1 MTANVCLII
10 VAIMILIWTKP
21 YGGVIKALAY
31 ANSIRMGISRINN
44 PYSFLLRFFSLSLF
58 CSYLYF
64 LELLKKKKSIDT
76 RN

>member
-44 PYSFLLRFFSLSLF
+44 PYSFLLRFFSFIIILF
-58 CSYLYF
+58 IFIF
-64 LELLKKKKSIDT
+64 LELLKKKKV
-76 RN
+76 

>member
-44 PYSFLLRFFSLSLF
+44 PYSF
-58 CSYLYF
+58 Y
-64 LELLKKKKSIDT
+64 
-76 RN
+76 